1 MDEEKGYEFES
12 QLWSSP
18 VGLGNSHIGII
29 DITST
34 VKEEFM
40 THGLHLNL

>member
-1 MDEEKGYEFES
+1 MDAEEVYEFEFHLQS
-12 QLWSSP
+12 IAI
-18 VGLGNSHIGII
+18 GLGNSHIGII
-29 DITST
+29 DTISI